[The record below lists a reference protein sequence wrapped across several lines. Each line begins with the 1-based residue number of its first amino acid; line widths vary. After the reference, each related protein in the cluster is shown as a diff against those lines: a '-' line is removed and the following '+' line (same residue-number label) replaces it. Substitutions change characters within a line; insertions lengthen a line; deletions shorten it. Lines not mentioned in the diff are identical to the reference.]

1 MSDPREV
8 HVTAFDGL
16 KLFVRDW
23 GPDEGNLLPVVCLPG
38 LTRNSLD
45 FEDLARALSASGRR
59 VICPDFRGRGRSA
72 YDQNW
77 QANYAPPTYARDVLD
92 TMAALGVHHAAFIG
106 TSLGGIV
113 TMLIAAGRPTSV
125 AAAVLNDIG
134 PRIEPAGIARIAAY
148 AGKQEE
154 VSDWPAAV
162 AQLKAANAG
171 ALPSLDDDGWMRFA
185 RRQFVE
191 TPGGRLRPNYDSRIG
206 DAMRAGGPP
215 VDLKALFLAL
225 GDIPTL
231 VVRGAL
237 SDILS
242 DEGVV
247 EMRAA
252 KPDLSSVTMPGLGH
266 APLLDEPA
274 AREAIEGFLARVA

>member
-1 MSDPREV
+1 MSDPREIQ
-8 HVTAFDGL
+8 VTAFDGL

-23 GPDEGNLLPVVCLPG
+23 GPVESERAPVVCLPG

-45 FEDLARALSASGRR
+45 IEDLARALSASGRR
-59 VICPDFRGRGRSA
+59 VVCPDFRGRGRSA
-72 YDQNW
+72 YDPNW
-77 QANYAPPTYARDVLD
+77 QANYAAPTYARDVLD
-92 TMAALGVHHAAFIG
+92 VMAALGVHRAAFVG

-113 TMLIAAGRPTSV
+113 TMLIAAGRPTAV

-154 VSDWPAAV
+154 VADWNAAV
-162 AQLKAANAG
+162 AQLKAVNAS
-171 ALPSLDDDGWMRFA
+171 ALPGLDDDAWLRFA

-191 TPGGRLRPNYDSRIG
+191 APGGRLRPNYDPHIG

-242 DEGVV
+242 EDGVS

-252 KPDLSSVTMPGLGH
+252 KPDLVSVTVPGVGH